1 MSAHLDLDDVASGHP
16 LAMRELNQLRAEAER
31 GRWLIE
37 RLTERTTPD
46 GRCVLEISEEPI
58 WCRADGA
65 LADYIA
71 AVDLAMERDESRA
84 AV

>member
-1 MSAHLDLDDVASGHP
+1 MNYPH
-16 LAMRELNQLRAEAER
+16 NQYPNSQHAWAER
-31 GRWLIE
+31 GKWLVDK
-37 RLTERTTPD
+37 LTERTTPD